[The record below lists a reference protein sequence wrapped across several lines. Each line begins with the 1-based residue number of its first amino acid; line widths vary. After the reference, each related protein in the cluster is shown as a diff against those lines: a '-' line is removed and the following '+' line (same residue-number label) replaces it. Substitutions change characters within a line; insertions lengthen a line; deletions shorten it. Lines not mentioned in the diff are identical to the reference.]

1 MLQKEKSPSALLW
14 LLIYW
19 IFITLYLTVKEPPTA
34 IIEESLAVY
43 LEKVN
48 AKELEKYVKVIECKP
63 KPQPEL
69 SPYFLRGFGC
79 DRCGSEY
86 YDETAYSYAPSMDE
100 INNYHTYC
108 SDCVVVEE

>member
-1 MLQKEKSPSALLW
+1 
-14 LLIYW
+14 
-19 IFITLYLTVKEPPTA
+19 
-34 IIEESLAVY
+34 